1 MTAELKTQLIAA
13 HRAVYDGVLAAVADL
28 DPSRWLT
35 PTGCPGWTVHD
46 QLSHIIDIERAMMG
60 DPPAETDMPDDLPHV
75 TGPFAAAVEVGIQAR
90 REVPSDV
97 LLDEARTTFQ
107 RRLEH
112 LDAMPLTLLQ
122 EPLDGPAGMRVK
134 GSQMLRT
141 RVFDM
146 TCHEQDIRRA
156 IGRPGDLDG
165 PHVDIAVEQ
174 VVRAWARYLG
184 ERVGGHG
191 VVTFVVAGHERFT
204 LDLTT
209 GALHRGDDTPRPD
222 VVFALDAAQ
231 LLAIGAGRSD
241 APGSN
246 DITIEGDRQ
255 LAARVLA
262 QASITP

>member
-1 MTAELKTQLIAA
+1 MTAELKAQLIDA
-13 HRAVYDGVLAAVADL
+13 HRAVYDGVLGALNEL
-28 DPSRWLT
+28 DPTLWQA

-46 QLSHIIDIERAMMG
+46 QLSHIIDIERAMLG
-60 DPPAETDMPDDLPHV
+60 DPPAETEMPDDLPHV

-97 LLDEARTTFQ
+97 LLDEARTTFR
-107 RRLEH
+107 RRLQH
-112 LDAMPLTLLQ
+112 LDAMPLTVLQ

-156 IGRPGDLDG
+156 VSRPGDLDG
-165 PHVDIAVEQ
+165 PHVAIAVEQ

-184 ERVGGHG
+184 ERVGRAG
-191 VVTFVVAGHERFT
+191 VVAIDVAGRDRVT
-204 LDLTT
+204 LDLAT
-209 GALHRGDDTPRPD
+209 GTLYRGDDAPASD
-222 VVFALDAAQ
+222 VTLRLDAGQ
-231 LLAIGAGRSD
+231 LLAIGAGRRD
-241 APGSN
+241 AP
-246 DITIEGDRQ
+246 DPDAITIDGDRH